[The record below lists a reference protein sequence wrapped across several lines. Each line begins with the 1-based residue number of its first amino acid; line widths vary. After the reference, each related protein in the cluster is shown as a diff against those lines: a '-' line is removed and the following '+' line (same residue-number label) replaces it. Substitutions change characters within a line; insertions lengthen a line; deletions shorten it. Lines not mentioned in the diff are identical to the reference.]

1 MKTLSW
7 NVRGLGKLWAVQ
19 RLRNKLRDVRPD
31 IVFLLETKLSSSRM
45 VEARRRCGFPCGFDV
60 SSVGSCGGLSLAW
73 RSNIPVS
80 IISWSIFHIDAMVKE
95 NETSCEWRLTGFYG
109 NPVERL
115 REESW
120 DLLRNLSVDQ
130 SHPWLVIGDFNE
142 ILLSSEKR
150 GGRIRSARSMEAFR
164 RALGDCDLE
173 DLGFSV
179 NMQDDGN
186 ALGAD
191 RAFKFS
197 AEWTMEEDC
206 ESLIKQFWEE
216 TNLPLSQK
224 LVELGVKLSA
234 WSRGRKG
241 DCRKRTREL
250 NDKLKALTDRDP
262 DDDTL
267 AEILDVKLALNV
279 EADKDELYWEQR
291 ARVNWLRHG
300 DRNSSF
306 FHKWASVRKKK
317 NTISKL
323 QNDDGVWFSEDT
335 EMLNL
340 VGSYFQKLF
349 TSSDMVD
356 DRRLLDCVRPVI
368 TGEVNSK
375 LTSPFNREEIDTAL
389 RSMAPLKASGFDG
402 YPALFYQRYWSI
414 VGDKVSDF
422 CLQIL
427 NNNGD
432 LDAINSANI
441 VLLPKVTCPTSMVH
455 FRPISL
461 CNVLYK
467 IIAKAIVHRIAPLLG
482 MCIDDTQ
489 GVFVAGRH
497 ITDNILIAYEVLHT
511 LKMRKGGKRGS
522 FALKLD
528 MSKAYDRVEWRFVED
543 MMVKLGFDINW
554 VSLVMRCVSTVSY
567 QVILNDNISPSFR
580 PTRGLRQGD
589 PLSPYLFLFCAQG
602 LSALLN
608 EAKSNKQVA
617 GVKVGR
623 QGVTLTH
630 LFFADDCI
638 LFGEASTMGAQITQN
653 LMLAYER
660 ASGQKVNFEKS
671 LIYFSSNV
679 SPEMKDVVGGLLGVR
694 IADNAERYLGLP
706 TMIGRNKREA
716 FANLKDKTNTR
727 VDCWSN
733 RFLSMGG
740 KEVFI
745 KSVLQAIPIY
755 AMQCFLFPLTLCT
768 DLEAILNKFWW
779 CNSGSKKG
787 IHWSRW
793 IDLCGSKEMGGMGF
807 RNLAKFNIAI
817 LAKQGWSLLTN
828 PDSLLSKVFRGH
840 YYPNESFLHA
850 NLGSSP
856 SYAWKS
862 IWASRGLLE
871 KGIGWII
878 GDGKSVNI
886 WNDSWVPGLS
896 DGRITVDSISTQFT
910 TVFDLIKEQG
920 LWKEDVI
927 RRLFNT
933 TQAAQILKIPL
944 ANVPTPDVYT
954 WRHDNSAK
962 VKVTCWRFVKNYIP
976 TNVNLSVR
984 RIPVSINC
992 LLCDSGQES
1001 VQHLFECRYFKH
1013 VLRILHCNFTNI
1025 SGEQQWLQWL
1035 ANLFESLSVDKARR
1049 FLVAIWAIWGYRNKR
1064 LHENA
1069 NQRPEDI
1076 ANYVIQY
1083 IREVDEASIIKNSM
1097 PKQRKTQW
1105 DPPPTEY
1112 VKTNFDASY
1121 QADTRITI
1129 IGIIIRNEI
1138 ALIMGAGAY
1147 PNLKALNP
1155 EMAKALACRQALRLT
1170 QELGFRR
1177 AVVEGD
1183 SLQIINKLRNFED
1196 LAFKHTP
1203 RDFNL
1208 PAHLLAKEGRFCVTP
1223 RIWVEEAPMAVEAAA
1238 DEDRR
1243 RLRLPS

>member
-368 TGEVNSK
+368 TGE
-375 LTSPFNREEIDTAL
+375 
-389 RSMAPLKASGFDG
+389 
-402 YPALFYQRYWSI
+402 
-414 VGDKVSDF
+414 
-422 CLQIL
+422 
-427 NNNGD
+427 
-432 LDAINSANI
+432 
-441 VLLPKVTCPTSMVH
+441 
-455 FRPISL
+455 
-461 CNVLYK
+461 
-467 IIAKAIVHRIAPLLG
+467 
-482 MCIDDTQ
+482 
-489 GVFVAGRH
+489 
-497 ITDNILIAYEVLHT
+497 
-511 LKMRKGGKRGS
+511 
-522 FALKLD
+522 
-528 MSKAYDRVEWRFVED
+528 
-543 MMVKLGFDINW
+543 
-554 VSLVMRCVSTVSY
+554 
-567 QVILNDNISPSFR
+567 
-580 PTRGLRQGD
+580 
-589 PLSPYLFLFCAQG
+589 
-602 LSALLN
+602 
-608 EAKSNKQVA
+608 
-617 GVKVGR
+617 
-623 QGVTLTH
+623 
-630 LFFADDCI
+630 
-638 LFGEASTMGAQITQN
+638 
-653 LMLAYER
+653 
-660 ASGQKVNFEKS
+660 
-671 LIYFSSNV
+671 
-679 SPEMKDVVGGLLGVR
+679 
-694 IADNAERYLGLP
+694 
-706 TMIGRNKREA
+706 
-716 FANLKDKTNTR
+716 
-727 VDCWSN
+727 
-733 RFLSMGG
+733 
-740 KEVFI
+740 
-745 KSVLQAIPIY
+745 
-755 AMQCFLFPLTLCT
+755 
-768 DLEAILNKFWW
+768 
-779 CNSGSKKG
+779 
-787 IHWSRW
+787 
-793 IDLCGSKEMGGMGF
+793 
-807 RNLAKFNIAI
+807 
-817 LAKQGWSLLTN
+817 
-828 PDSLLSKVFRGH
+828 
-840 YYPNESFLHA
+840 
-850 NLGSSP
+850 
-856 SYAWKS
+856 
-862 IWASRGLLE
+862 
-871 KGIGWII
+871 GIGWII

-954 WRHDNSAK
+954 WRHDNS
-962 VKVTCWRFVKNYIP
+962 
-976 TNVNLSVR
+976 
-984 RIPVSINC
+984 
-992 LLCDSGQES
+992 
-1001 VQHLFECRYFKH
+1001 
-1013 VLRILHCNFTNI
+1013 
-1025 SGEQQWLQWL
+1025 
-1035 ANLFESLSVDKARR
+1035 
-1049 FLVAIWAIWGYRNKR
+1049 
-1064 LHENA
+1064 
-1069 NQRPEDI
+1069 
-1076 ANYVIQY
+1076 
-1083 IREVDEASIIKNSM
+1083 
-1097 PKQRKTQW
+1097 
-1105 DPPPTEY
+1105 
-1112 VKTNFDASY
+1112 
-1121 QADTRITI
+1121 
-1129 IGIIIRNEI
+1129 
-1138 ALIMGAGAY
+1138 
-1147 PNLKALNP
+1147 
-1155 EMAKALACRQALRLT
+1155 
-1170 QELGFRR
+1170 
-1177 AVVEGD
+1177 
-1183 SLQIINKLRNFED
+1183 
-1196 LAFKHTP
+1196 
-1203 RDFNL
+1203 
-1208 PAHLLAKEGRFCVTP
+1208 EGRFCVTP